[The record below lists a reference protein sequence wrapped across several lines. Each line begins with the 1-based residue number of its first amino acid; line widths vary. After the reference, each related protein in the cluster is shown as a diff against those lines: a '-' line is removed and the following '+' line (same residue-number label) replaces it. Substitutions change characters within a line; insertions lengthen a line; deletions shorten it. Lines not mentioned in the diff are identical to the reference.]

1 MGRDDWFRNTT
12 WNAEIEANFEQKLR
26 RAREKFQYLRIQ
38 ACYLTETFPEVALRL
53 LEQHFSLGENVDM
66 STAYWQ
72 RAQVLSVLNDFDGA
86 FASYEAALER
96 ERCQPNSTTQAYLDF
111 PCLVLETKRV
121 SLYARALEVLNTHS
135 DRAVF
140 PIDRFRAHGAQAL
153 LLHHLDRKDEAR
165 AEAELAMAA
174 AQETKSGFRHHPNLG
189 LVQSADDEFSLQ
201 VAALAM

>member
-1 MGRDDWFRNTT
+1 MGRDDWYRNTT
-12 WNAEIEANFEQKLR
+12 WNTEIEAKFDQKLR

-38 ACYLTETFPEVALRL
+38 ALYLTETYPEVALRL
-53 LEQHFSLGENVDM
+53 LEQYFSLGENID
-66 STAYWQ
+66 TAQAYLQ
-72 RAQVLSVLNDFDGA
+72 RAQALSVLNDFDGA

-96 ERCQPNSTTQAYLDF
+96 ERRRPNSTTQAYLDF

-135 DRAVF
+135 DRSVF
-140 PIDRFRAHGAQAL
+140 PIDRFRLHGAQAL
-153 LLHHLDRKDEAR
+153 LLHHFDRKDEAR

-189 LVQSADDEFSLQ
+189 LVQSADDEFSIQ
-201 VAALAM
+201 VAALAV